1 MEAIKNRYEFVF
13 LFDVRDGNP
22 NGDPD
27 FDNMPRTDEETD
39 QGLVSDVCI
48 KRKVRNYIHLLK
60 GLKTPYDIFIR
71 EGNILNPLIQEK
83 RDEEE
88 LKAAAKYADLV
99 EKCVANHETD
109 SSVSEEQM
117 KSLTEKIAAV
127 RDAVSNKQS
136 NAVGVVREKL
146 DKAFKSILKENK
158 WDGKEMNTAN
168 TAIEQNILKSGR
180 LAMCAQYYD
189 IRTFGAVMSTGEE
202 KAEEKSTG
210 EEKAEEESTG
220 EEKVSEKKGK
230 KKKANNKKRI
240 KGLGVV
246 RGPVQFVFARS
257 IDPIFSKSNSITRC
271 CVTKESDEDKNNTIG
286 NKYTVSYGLYRM
298 HGFISASDAAKTG
311 FSEEDK
317 KLLFQALINAFE
329 NDHSAARG
337 EMNPRALIV
346 FKHDSPLGNAR
357 AGQLFDLVQVKLTEG
372 VEFPRSFGDY
382 EVTVP
387 SQKELDE
394 KYPGV
399 TVEVKI

>member
-71 EGNILNPLIQEK
+71 EGNILNSLIQEK
-83 RDEEE
+83 RDEADKTNDEE
-88 LKAAAKYADLV
+88 KKAV
-99 EKCVANHETD
+99 
-109 SSVSEEQM
+109 
-117 KSLTEKIAAV
+117 
-127 RDAVSNKQS
+127 
-136 NAVGVVREKL
+136 
-146 DKAFKSILKENK
+146 
-158 WDGKEMNTAN
+158 
-168 TAIEQNILKSGR
+168 KSGR
-180 LAMCAQYYD
+180 QAMCAQYFD

-202 KAEEKSTG
+202 KADEEDT
-210 EEKAEEESTG
+210 EE
-220 EEKVSEKKGK
+220 KGK
-230 KKKANNKKRI
+230 KKKANSKKKI

-246 RGPVQFVFARS
+246 RGPVQFTFARS
-257 IDPIFSKSNSITRC
+257 INPIFSKSNSLTRC
-271 CVTKESDEDKNNTIG
+271 CITKESDESKNNTFG

-317 KLLFQALINAFE
+317 ELLFQALIYAFE

-357 AGQLFDLVQVKLTEG
+357 AGQLFDLIQVKLKEG

-382 EVTVP
+382 DVTVP
-387 SQKELDE
+387 TQEELGE

-399 TVEVKI
+399 TIEELI

>member
-1 MEAIKNRYEFVF
+1 MEAIKNRYEIVF
-13 LFDVRDGNP
+13 LFDVKDGNP

-27 FDNMPRTDEETD
+27 FDNMPREDEETE

-60 GLKTPYDIFIR
+60 GLEVPYDIFIR

-99 EKCVANHETD
+99 EECVTNHKTD

-117 KSLTEKIAAV
+117 KSLTGKIAAV
-127 RDAVSNKQS
+127 RDAVSNKNS
-136 NAVGVVREKL
+136 NVVGVVREKL

-158 WDGKEMNTAN
+158 WNDKEMNTAN
-168 TAIEQNILKSGR
+168 KAIEQNIFKSGR

-202 KAEEKSTG
+202 KAED
-210 EEKAEEESTG
+210 EEKAENDNSD
-220 EEKVSEKKGK
+220 KKG
-230 KKKANNKKRI
+230 NNKKGSNKKKI
-240 KGLGVV
+240 KGLGIV
-246 RGPVQFVFARS
+246 RGPVQFMFARS
-257 IDPIFSKSNSITRC
+257 IDPISSKSNSITRC
-271 CVTKESDEDKNNTIG
+271 CVTSEDSTGDKTMG

-298 HGFISASDAAKTG
+298 HGFISPSDAAKTG

-317 KLLFQALINAFE
+317 ELLFQALINAFE

-357 AGQLFDLVQVKLTEG
+357 AGQLFDLIQVKLKEG

-382 EVTVP
+382 DVTVP
-387 SQKELDE
+387 TQKELGE

-399 TVEVKI
+399 SVEELI

>member
-13 LFDVRDGNP
+13 LFDVKDGNP

-39 QGLVSDVCI
+39 QGLVADVCI

-99 EKCVANHETD
+99 EMCIADHKTD

-127 RDAVSNKQS
+127 RDAVLNKQS

-158 WDGKEMNTAN
+158 WDDKEMNTAN
-168 TAIEQNILKSGR
+168 KAIEQNISKSGR

-202 KAEEKSTG
+202 RVEIEDSEEK
-210 EEKAEEESTG
+210 ENNN
-220 EEKVSEKKGK
+220 KG
-230 KKKANNKKRI
+230 NNKKKV

-257 IDPIFSKSNSITRC
+257 IDPIFSKSNSLTRC
-271 CVTKESDEDKNNTIG
+271 CITKESDESKNNTFG

-317 KLLFQALINAFE
+317 ELLFEALINAFE

-337 EMNPRALIV
+337 EMSPRALIV

-357 AGQLFDLVQVKLTEG
+357 ASQLFDLIQVKLKEG

-382 EVTVP
+382 DVTVP
-387 SQKELDE
+387 TQEELNK
-394 KYPGV
+394 KYPKV
-399 TVEVKI
+399 AIKEYI